1 VKDQEKIK
9 NMILKIGN
17 RIRKRRLSMGW
28 TMMELSYEAE
38 TDYRQIGRIERG
50 ETNFT
55 IGTLIRICKVLDIRL
70 KDIIK

>member
-1 VKDQEKIK
+1 VKNQVKGK

-55 IGTLIRICKVLDIRL
+55 IGSLVKISSALGISL
-70 KDIIK
+70 KELVK